1 LHVGEFC
8 GVCAFVR
15 VVALWVGSAG
25 LIVALALYL
34 ESSEAFTSAGKRLA
48 VLLKDS
54 ELSSFSRNTKE
65 LLFTL
70 RFRYGIDDIL
80 MMILRLVV

>member
-1 LHVGEFC
+1 MHVGEFC
-8 GVCAFVR
+8 GVCAFVG
-15 VVALWVGSAG
+15 VVAFWVGSAG

-34 ESSEAFTSAGKRLA
+34 EFSEAFASAGKRLA
-48 VLLKDS
+48 VLLKDT

-70 RFRYGIDDIL
+70 RFRYGIDDML